1 MYLKNFKN
9 IVIKIGSSL
18 LINDKKNIRKKWLSE
33 FAKDIRD
40 LLNNKKNVIIVSSG
54 SIALGCKK
62 LNLNK
67 KKLKLDKSQA
77 VASIGQIE
85 LMNLYQNVFKKLKI
99 MHYDLY
105 RIKNSTD
112 INELGIFT
120 EIKDH
125 ITLIEWPE
133 LIEKKPED
141 RVEMFF
147 SYTEENL
154 KKRNIKINGY
164 GKWSNYDFKKI

>member
-1 MYLKNFKN
+1 MKLNSLEDTFNLSKKIGKLLSNGDVIFLYGEIGVGKTTFVRGLINNFEVQRGTNESQILSPTFN
-9 IVIKIGSSL
+9 IVFDYVIK
-18 LINDKKNIRKKWLSE
+18 E
-33 FAKDIRD
+33 
-40 LLNNKKNVIIVSSG
+40 
-54 SIALGCKK
+54 
-62 LNLNK
+62 
-67 KKLKLDKSQA
+67 
-77 VASIGQIE
+77 
-85 LMNLYQNVFKKLKI
+85 LKI

-105 RIKNSTD
+105 RLKNSKD
-112 INELGIFT
+112 INELGIFA
-120 EIKDH
+120 EIENC

>member
-1 MYLKNFKN
+1 MKLNTLEDTFNLSK
-9 IVIKIGSSL
+9 KIGKLLSHGDVIFL
-18 LINDKKNIRKKWLSE
+18 YGEIGVGKTTFVRGLIN
-33 FAKDIRD
+33 
-40 LLNNKKNVIIVSSG
+40 
-54 SIALGCKK
+54 
-62 LNLNK
+62 NLEVEK
-67 KKLKLDKSQA
+67 GMDKSQIL
-77 VASIGQIE
+77 SPTFNI
-85 LMNLYQNVFKKLKI
+85 VFDYEIKKLKI

-125 ITLIEWPE
+125 IILIEWPE
-133 LIEKKPED
+133 LIKKKPED